1 MASPQLEHGYVR
13 IANELFERII
23 QADLGRNEVRLM
35 LLIVRLSYGMQ
46 SRRTVLTGAII
57 GEHLGINRGNARKC
71 LDSLIDMRLVYCD
84 RLPVGPNPGVYR
96 INKNWEDWAVGR
108 QEWPELIARNGQFL
122 SQLWIA
128 GRSTSDEQTDQKRS
142 TNMQKKIHKP
152 SKKDPQTDQKRSTS
166 SRETVTSIEVPERLK
181 HEDMKDMKTPPYPQG
196 ETGESG
202 GDFSADQT
210 TGNQGHNSPSRPPE
224 KKLAQALQ
232 AITGCKP
239 KPVDLR
245 RVREILSKTT
255 PAGWDATSWRRNVS
269 RTWDSILRE
278 VVAEVAQGSRL
289 GSVIGVACART
300 ETALGVA
307 AKLPK
312 QEEH

>member
-1 MASPQLEHGYVR
+1 MANPQLEKGYLR
-13 IANELFERII
+13 IANELHERLL
-23 QADLGRNEVRLM
+23 QAKLSSNELRLM
-35 LLIVRLSYGMQ
+35 LLAIRLTYGKQ
-46 SRRTVLTGAII
+46 RKTTDELKSKSIGDHLDIHEGA
-57 GEHLGINRGNARKC
+57 ARKV
-71 LDSLIDMRLVYCD
+71 LNRLEERRFIVCVSQGWGN
-84 RLPVGPNPGVYR
+84 RPGVYR
-96 INKNWEDWAVGR
+96 VEKNWETWDHKR
-108 QEWPELIARNGQFL
+108 TSPWPELISISGVNSGSNGAKHVTNSGSGGAKFGIKRRVIPDQTARNLG
-122 SQLWIA
+122 SNGA
-128 GRSTSDEQTDQKRS
+128 KHD
-142 TNMQKKIHKP
+142 
-152 SKKDPQTDQKRSTS
+152 
-166 SRETVTSIEVPERLK
+166 RETRTSIEPDGPPKTIR
-181 HEDMKDMKTPPYPQG
+181 HEDMKTPPYPQG

-255 PAGWDATSWRRNVS
+255 PAGWDAKSWRRNVS

>member
-1 MASPQLEHGYVR
+1 MLER
-13 IANELFERII
+13 FP
-23 QADLGRNEVRLM
+23 
-35 LLIVRLSYGMQ
+35 
-46 SRRTVLTGAII
+46 
-57 GEHLGINRGNARKC
+57 K
-71 LDSLIDMRLVYCD
+71 D
-84 RLPVGPNPGVYR
+84 RLALP
-96 INKNWEDWAVGR
+96 
-108 QEWPELIARNGQFL
+108 Q
-122 SQLWIA
+122 
-128 GRSTSDEQTDQKRS
+128 RSTSDRESRS
-142 TNMQKKIHKP
+142 
-152 SKKDPQTDQKRSTS
+152 
-166 SRETVTSIEVPERLK
+166 SIEVEGCLK

-196 ETGESG
+196 GTGESG
-202 GDFSADQT
+202 GDFSENQT
-210 TGNQGHNSPSRPPE
+210 TGNQRQNSPPRPLE
-224 KKLAQALQ
+224 KKLTQALQ